1 MENSEDLFD
10 ELKRIAAPET
20 AAEDFYRGLH
30 QAVRRTACRLTADY
44 GADFSCL
51 TARLHALCRTH
62 NISPRPLLCLIAHAR
77 AVARGTFHPASA
89 ERSYDLKAACEAIA
103 AFCGTTVP
111 PELKRCYPAHW
122 RPAGRNAYAG
132 ETIRRIRLTVTRWD
146 SRFLYGTD
154 NELPDNGTVQACYA
168 ETDTAPFAS
177 LREQLYEGA
186 QVNLLSVRMRPS
198 ETAESN
204 RILYPELVVLEP
216 DFLVDITAICACIR
230 PHGTTPV
237 NHLLSKFAPA
247 PRGTAIRLGNTA
259 NEFLDDCVNE
269 PVDRADADE
278 NALYTAAMQ
287 RSFRQAPL
295 DYTTL
300 EGIDAR
306 FFEDC
311 RQQFAHIR
319 RTVRGRFSAADID
332 ISSSDIQ
339 LEPAFLCEAL
349 GVQGRMDL
357 LVDGYH
363 KIVELKSG
371 KAEEYPFPHPQD
383 VHALQMALY
392 REILFYGPGIPH
404 EQVATYLFYSKYPY
418 FYNIHRR
425 TGDTARAIALRNGIV
440 HIERMLRCGEGPALF
455 AKLTE
460 ESFHTS
466 GRNGRFYER
475 YLRPGILSLLH
486 TLQQSPP
493 LETAYFHT
501 LLAFTEREQFLAKT
515 GGSQPDTG
523 RGFAEAWNTD
533 TQTKR
538 LNGNILTDLRITP
551 LTDGEGAVVQIEAE
565 IPDYGDEFLPNFRPG
580 DMVMLYERN
589 GEQDTL
595 INRQVFRCTLEEISS
610 ERLSLKLAYRQ
621 RHTQVFHE
629 DSRYA
634 VEPGYMDATFT
645 QTYRGLAAFLKAPA
659 RRRALLLG
667 QAVPRRNESQ
677 RLNIPIENADIARIV
692 LRAKQAEDYFLLVGP
707 PGTGKTSVALKAMVE
722 EFLSDASA
730 PNLLLTAYTNR
741 AVDEICGMLES
752 IRPAPA
758 YVRIGLESSCDPRFR
773 PHLVGHIVKDG
784 RSRQEIRQ
792 TLSPI
797 RLFTGT
803 LSSLSGH
810 PELFALKQFDTALI
824 DEASQILEPQLL
836 PLLCATLP
844 ASEADTPP
852 ACAIRRFILI
862 GDHKQLPAVV
872 VQSQRESQVTDPA
885 LTGIGLTDSARSLF
899 ERLHRLQD
907 ILHTDGIV
915 DMLHRQGRMHPSI
928 CDLVNDTFYENRL
941 DIIPLPHQTEEL
953 SAPAGTTEQEQFLA
967 SRRTGF
973 FPVEAPYT
981 ENTKIN
987 ILEAQVMAD
996 IVKTLVAI
1004 SEHNGTPLDTSRQV
1018 GIIVPFRGQIA
1029 QVRKA
1034 LEDIGIPAGRMT
1046 IDTVERY
1053 QGSQRDIILYGTT
1066 VSRPYQLDMLSAP
1079 ILLNG
1084 KWIDRKLNVALTR
1097 ARKQFFLIGNG
1108 KLLKRSAAYRQLLER
1123 LPVCSVFPAQ
1133 TASKNIKKEV
1143 NKEK

>member
-1 MENSEDLFD
+1 MENREDLFD
-10 ELKRIAAPET
+10 ESKRKAVQAARNT
-20 AAEDFYRGLH
+20 
-30 QAVRRTACRLTADY
+30 
-44 GADFSCL
+44 
-51 TARLHALCRTH
+51 HA
-62 NISPRPLLCLIAHAR
+62 N
-77 AVARGTFHPASA
+77 G
-89 ERSYDLKAACEAIA
+89 
-103 AFCGTTVP
+103 
-111 PELKRCYPAHW
+111 
-122 RPAGRNAYAG
+122 
-132 ETIRRIRLTVTRWD
+132 TIRRIRLTVTRWD
-146 SRFLYGTD
+146 SRFLYGTNNEQPD
-154 NELPDNGTVQACYA
+154 NETVQACYA
-168 ETDTAPFAS
+168 ERETSPFAS

-198 ETAESN
+198 ETEEN
-204 RILYPELVVLEP
+204 HYILYPELVVLEP

-230 PHGTTPV
+230 PHGTTAK
-237 NHLLSKFAPA
+237 NHLLNKFAPA

-269 PVDRADADE
+269 PADGTDADE
-278 NALYTAAMQ
+278 DTLYTASMR

-300 EGIDAR
+300 ENIDAH
-306 FFEDC
+306 FFEAC
-311 RQQFAHIR
+311 RQQFTHIR
-319 RTVRGRFSAADID
+319 QTIRKRFCVADID
-332 ISSSDIQ
+332 ISASDIQ

-349 GVQGRMDL
+349 GLQGRMDL
-357 LVDGYH
+357 LADDFH

-371 KAEEYPFPHPQD
+371 KAEEYPLPHPQD
-383 VHALQMALY
+383 AHTIQMALY

-404 EQVATYLFYSKYPY
+404 EQVATYLFYSRYPH

-425 TGDTARAIALRNGIV
+425 PSDTARAIALRNGIV
-440 HIERMLRCGEGPALF
+440 HIERMLRNGKGPAFF
-455 AKLTE
+455 AELTE
-460 ESFHTS
+460 ESFHTN
-466 GRNGRFYER
+466 GRNDRFYER
-475 YLRPGILSLLH
+475 YLRPSILSLLH

-501 LLAFTEREQFLAKT
+501 FLAFTEREQFLAKT
-515 GGSQPDTG
+515 GSNLPDAG

-551 LTDGEGAVVQIEAE
+551 LTDGEGAVIQIEAE
-565 IPDYGDEFLPNFRPG
+565 LPDYGSEFLPNFRTG

-610 ERLSLKLAYRQ
+610 ERLLLKLAYRQ
-621 RHTQVFHE
+621 RHTQVFHK

-645 QTYRGLAAFLKAPA
+645 QAYRGLAAFLKAPP
-659 RRRALLLG
+659 RRRSLLLG
-667 QAVPRRNESQ
+667 QIAPRRNEDLH
-677 RLNIPIENADIARIV
+677 LNIPIENADIARIV

-722 EFLSDASA
+722 EFLSDPSA

-758 YVRIGLESSCDPRFR
+758 YVRIGQESSCDPRFR
-773 PHLVGHIVKDG
+773 SHLIGNIVKEG
-784 RSRQEIRQ
+784 RNRREIRQ
-792 TLSPI
+792 LLFPI

-810 PELFALKQFDTALI
+810 PELFSLKKFDTALI

-844 ASEADTPP
+844 ASDPDTPP
-852 ACAIRRFILI
+852 VCAIRRFILI

-872 VQSQRESQVTDPA
+872 VQSQRESLVTDPA
-885 LTGIGLTDSARSLF
+885 LRDIGLTDGARSLF

-915 DMLHRQGRMHPSI
+915 DMLHRQGRMHPAI
-928 CDLVNDTFYENRL
+928 CDLVNETFYENRL
-941 DIIPLPHQTEEL
+941 DIIPLPHQTAEL
-953 SAPAGTTEQEQFLA
+953 PVPIGTTGQELFLA
-967 SRRTGF
+967 SHRTGF
-973 FPVEAPYT
+973 FPVEVPFTET
-981 ENTKIN
+981 ENAKIN
-987 ILEAQVMAD
+987 IHEAQVMAD
-996 IVKTLVAI
+996 IVKTLVTI

-1034 LEDIGIPAGRMT
+1034 LEDIGIAAGRMT

-1066 VSRPYQLDMLSAP
+1066 INCPCQLDMLSTP
-1079 ILLNG
+1079 ISLDG

-1097 ARKQFFLIGNG
+1097 ARKQFFLIGNE
-1108 KLLKRSAAYRQLLER
+1108 KLLKGSASYRQLLER
-1123 LPVCSVFPAQ
+1123 LPTCPGFSTQ
-1133 TASKNIKKEV
+1133 TDKKNIKKS
-1143 NKEK
+1143 K

>member
-1 MENSEDLFD
+1 MENSEGLFD
-10 ELKRIAAPET
+10 KPKRSTAPAARDT
-20 AAEDFYRGLH
+20 
-30 QAVRRTACRLTADY
+30 RTS
-44 GADFSCL
+44 G
-51 TARLHALCRTH
+51 
-62 NISPRPLLCLIAHAR
+62 
-77 AVARGTFHPASA
+77 
-89 ERSYDLKAACEAIA
+89 
-103 AFCGTTVP
+103 
-111 PELKRCYPAHW
+111 
-122 RPAGRNAYAG
+122 
-132 ETIRRIRLTVTRWD
+132 TIRRIRLTVTRWD

-154 NELPDNGTVQACYA
+154 NGQPGNAAVQACYA
-168 ETDTAPFAS
+168 ETEMSPFAP

-186 QVNLLSVRMRPS
+186 QVNLLSVRRCPS
-198 ETAESN
+198 ETEEN
-204 RILYPELVVLEP
+204 HCILYPELVVLEP

-230 PHGTTPV
+230 PHGTTAA

-269 PVDRADADE
+269 PAGGTGTDE
-278 NALYTAAMQ
+278 DTLYTASMR

-300 EGIDAR
+300 EDIDAR
-306 FFEDC
+306 FFEAC
-311 RQQFAHIR
+311 RQQFTHIR
-319 RTVRGRFSAADID
+319 RTIRERFSAADID
-332 ISSSDIQ
+332 ISSSGIQ

-349 GVQGRMDL
+349 GLQGRMDL
-357 LVDGYH
+357 LADDFH

-371 KAEEYPFPHPQD
+371 KAEEYPLPHPQD
-383 VHALQMALY
+383 AHTIQMALY

-404 EQVATYLFYSKYPY
+404 EQVATYLFYSRYPH
-418 FYNIHRR
+418 FYNIRR
-425 TGDTARAIALRNGIV
+425 RPGDTARAIALRNGIV
-440 HIERMLRCGEGPALF
+440 HIERMLRNGEGPAFF
-455 AKLTE
+455 AELTE
-460 ESFHTS
+460 ESFHTN
-466 GRNGRFYER
+466 GRNDRFYER

-501 LLAFTEREQFLAKT
+501 FLAFTEREQFLAKT
-515 GGSQPDTG
+515 GSSLPDAG

-551 LTDGEGAVVQIEAE
+551 LTDGEGAVVLIEAE
-565 IPDYGDEFLPNFRPG
+565 LPDYGAEFLPNFRPG

-610 ERLSLKLAYRQ
+610 ERLLLKLSYRQ
-621 RHTQVFHE
+621 RHTQVFHK

-667 QAVPRRNESQ
+667 QAAPRRNEDL

-722 EFLSDASA
+722 EFLSDPSV

-758 YVRIGLESSCDPRFR
+758 YVRIGQESSCDPRFR
-773 PHLVGHIVKDG
+773 PHLIGNIVKEG
-784 RSRQEIRQ
+784 RNRQEIRQ
-792 TLSPI
+792 LLSPI
-797 RLFTGT
+797 RLFAGT

-810 PELFALKQFDTALI
+810 PELFALKKFDTALI

-844 ASEADTPP
+844 ASAPDTPP

-872 VQSQRESQVTDPA
+872 VQSQRESQITDPA
-885 LTGIGLTDSARSLF
+885 LHDIGLTDGARSLF

-915 DMLHRQGRMHPSI
+915 DMLRRQGRMHPAI
-928 CDLVNDTFYENRL
+928 CDLVNETFYGNRL
-941 DIIPLPHQTEEL
+941 DIIPLPHQTAEL
-953 SAPAGTTEQEQFLA
+953 PVPAGATGQELFLA
-967 SRRTGF
+967 SHRTGF
-973 FPVEAPYT
+973 FPVEAPYA
-981 ENTKIN
+981 ENDKIN
-987 ILEAQVMAD
+987 IHEAQVMAG
-996 IVKTLVAI
+996 IVKTLATI
-1004 SEHNGTPLDTSRQV
+1004 SEHNGTPLDTSRQI

-1066 VSRPYQLDMLSAP
+1066 VSRPYQLDMLSTP
-1079 ILLNG
+1079 ILLDG

-1097 ARKQFFLIGNG
+1097 ARKQFFLIGNE
-1108 KLLKRSAAYRQLLER
+1108 KLLKRSASYRQLLER
-1123 LPVCSVFPAQ
+1123 LPACSGFSTQ
-1133 TASKNIKKEV
+1133 TDKKIIKKSE
-1143 NKEK
+1143 